1 MTNDH
6 EDKEIKPNKQDV
18 SGENETIIE
27 ETVDDEGEVT
37 TDRAEPTLEE
47 ITAEREQFKALLQRV
62 QADFLNYK
70 KRVAEEQQ
78 GVLKRAS
85 ITMLL
90 KFLPILDD
98 FANAFIQIDSTT
110 DEDQSWLEGIKIIN
124 HKLWTIVETEGVSSM
139 EAQGQPFDP
148 LQHEAIGQEETTEHP
163 ENTVI
168 RIIREGFK
176 IKELVIRPAQVI
188 VAKKPEVEEATK
200 IPEPD

>member
-1 MTNDH
+1 MTNNQ

-18 SGENETIIE
+18 SEEHETIIE
-27 ETVDDEGEVT
+27 ETVDDEGEVP

-90 KFLPILDD
+90 KFLPVLDD

-110 DEDQSWLEGIKIIN
+110 DEDQSWLEGNMISV
-124 HKLWTIVETEGVSSM
+124 HKLL
-139 EAQGQPFDP
+139 A
-148 LQHEAIGQEETTEHP
+148 
-163 ENTVI
+163 
-168 RIIREGFK
+168 
-176 IKELVIRPAQVI
+176 
-188 VAKKPEVEEATK
+188 
-200 IPEPD
+200 